1 MRPRSLL
8 HAVPLAVK
16 ELSLPTPATST
27 WRDFAGVRHVATA
40 DGNPSPCG
48 DTRRAPV
55 VLVHGFGATV
65 AVWARL
71 RQQLYAEGFSH
82 VVMAGYSAVRTD
94 PATVCAGV
102 AALCQAVGSSSV
114 SSGIHLVGHSLGGL
128 VARQVAQSV
137 GAAVRVD
144 TLVTIATPH
153 RGSHAARLTGGGC
166 ARAMR
171 PGSRWLAALDEQSL
185 QDQTWWVNYYSE
197 LDLVVPRSSGRVA
210 AGCAV
215 NVVVGG
221 RGHQGIASSPFL
233 VDHLVG
239 QLTASEAR
247 GHLVVA

>member
-8 HAVPLAVK
+8 QAVPLAAK
-16 ELSLPTPATST
+16 ELRLPTPATSR
-27 WRDFAGVRHVATA
+27 WPGRAGVPDVATVGGHPSQGGV
-40 DGNPSPCG
+40 DG
-48 DTRRAPV
+48 RAPV

-65 AVWARL
+65 AVWTRL

-82 VVMAGYSAVRTD
+82 VVMAGYDAARTD

-102 AALCQAVGSSSV
+102 AALCEAVASTAA
-114 SSGIHLVGHSLGGL
+114 SSGIHVVGHSLGGL
-128 VARQVAQSV
+128 VARRVAQSE
-137 GAAVRVD
+137 GTAVRVD

-153 RGSHAARLTGGGC
+153 RGSHVARLTGGGC

-171 PGSRWLAALDEQSL
+171 PGSSWLAALEEQSL
-185 QDQTWWVNYYSE
+185 QEQTCWVNYYSE
-197 LDLVVPRSSGRVA
+197 LDLVVPRSSARIA
-210 AGCAV
+210 AGGAL

-247 GHLVVA
+247 GRLVVA

>member
-16 ELSLPTPATST
+16 ELSLPAPATST
-27 WRDFAGVRHVATA
+27 WRGCAGVRNVVMA
-40 DGNPSPCG
+40 DGGPSPCG
-48 DTRRAPV
+48 DSRRAPV

-65 AVWARL
+65 AVWERL
-71 RQQLYAEGFSH
+71 RQRLYAEGFSH
-82 VVMAGYSAVRTD
+82 VVMAGYSAARTD

-102 AALCQAVGSSSV
+102 AALCQAVGSAFA

-128 VARQVAQSV
+128 VARSVAQSV
-137 GAAVRVD
+137 GESVRVD

-153 RGSHAARLTGGGC
+153 RGSHAARLMGGGC

-171 PGSRWLAALDEQSL
+171 PGSPWLTALEEQRL

-197 LDLVVPRSSGRVA
+197 LDLVVRRSSGRA
-210 AGCAV
+210 AGCGL

-239 QLTASEAR
+239 QLTSSEAR
-247 GHLVVA
+247 DHLVVA